1 MVRDM
6 SAAQIIEELP
16 RLKPVERS
24 AVKRRLKELDAAPRP
39 VPSPSVIEARAREL
53 AGFRRRISTGKT
65 GVPLQQIM
73 DEIRGDR

>member
-1 MVRDM
+1 M

-16 RLKPVERS
+16 RLSPVEFD
-24 AVKRRLKELDAAPRP
+24 AVDRRMGELKARP
-39 VPSPSVIEARAREL
+39 KPARPQPDMDEWAREL
-53 AGFRRRISTGKT
+53 AELRQRISTGKT